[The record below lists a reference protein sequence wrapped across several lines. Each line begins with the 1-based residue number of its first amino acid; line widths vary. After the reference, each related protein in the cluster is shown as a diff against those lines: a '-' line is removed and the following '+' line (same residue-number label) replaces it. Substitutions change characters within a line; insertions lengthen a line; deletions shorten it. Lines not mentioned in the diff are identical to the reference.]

1 MSARTAER
9 RPLGALGRMSVVAA
23 MHVAVFFVIAR
34 SMGLV
39 HAQTDDPPV
48 IDTWLDKPVV
58 PDVPPPPPDPDLT
71 PPRFADTF
79 NPPNIDIQLDP
90 PPNVIAQDPPPS
102 SDHTGTETGTAV
114 PHPEFV
120 NARVDSRHPLS
131 QPPYNPVD
139 IREGNEGSADVEV
152 YVLPTGRVGDV
163 RIVKSSGFP
172 RLDQATVDEAKR
184 KWRLTPAT
192 RDGEAVPQWYRLRV
206 VFKLNRQ

>member
-23 MHVAVFFVIAR
+23 MHVAVFYVIAS

-39 HAQTDDPPV
+39 HAPAEEPPIIATIDEKPRVPVELPPPNPDPHLTRYDNNIDPPIAPIPTDPPV
-48 IDTWLDKPVV
+48 
-58 PDVPPPPPDPDLT
+58 DV
-71 PPRFADTF
+71 
-79 NPPNIDIQLDP
+79 IS
-90 PPNVIAQDPPPS
+90 QDPPLPTG
-102 SDHTGTETGTAV
+102 HTGTETGSALPQ
-114 PHPEFV
+114 PHFD
-120 NARVDSRHPLS
+120 NARLDPRHPLS
-131 QPPYNPVD
+131 QPPYNSAD

-184 KWRLTPAT
+184 KWRLMPAM

-206 VFKLNRQ
+206 IFKLNRQ